1 MPWQTKGWLLNLAI
15 LAPVTQEA
23 LVLGKQH
30 KFSTGSFLS
39 PTAQVPDSLGRKS
52 ARGAEV

>member
-39 PTAQVPDSLGRKS
+39 PTAQVPDSLGRKL